1 MIKLILFLSFLIIF
15 TSCSL
20 FDSDEKY
27 SHKVNLTVDDIH
39 YYMEADD
46 GFYKFIDYNNSEV
59 LMNIWRAEN
68 ESPQV
73 WIYLPTNIVQGKIYS
88 EKDIQSGFNVF
99 YSSPNDEG
107 YEISHDHSFI
117 LEITKWEGIDGKA
130 KGSFSGVV
138 KKSFSSV
145 DDTLTIANG
154 SFETTI
160 TSKITRP

>member
-1 MIKLILFLSFLIIF
+1 MNKLILFFYVFITF
-15 TSCSL
+15 PSCSL

-27 SHKVNLTVDDIH
+27 SHKVNVTVNDNH

-46 GFYKFIDYNNSEV
+46 GFYKFIDYDNSEV

-68 ESPQV
+68 EQPQV
-73 WIYLPTNIVQGKIYS
+73 WIYLPTNIVQGKMYS
-88 EKDIQSGFNVF
+88 ERDIQSGFSVF

-107 YEISHDHSFI
+107 YEISRDHSFM
-117 LEITKWEGIDGKA
+117 LEITKWEGPGGKA

-145 DDTLTIANG
+145 DDTLTITNG
-154 SFETTI
+154 TFETTI
-160 TSKITRP
+160 TNKITRP